1 MNWQDRGR
9 TVDGFG
15 DSIFVVDTGG
25 DFAAPPLLI
34 LHGFPTCSH
43 DYARMIDQLALG
55 VWRGLG
61 IEGPVDLLAHD
72 YGTSVATELL
82 ARRER
87 ADVVGWP
94 TLRSLTLCN
103 GAVHI
108 DLAKLS
114 WPQVVLRYPTFGP
127 MLARLGSKGFMGRRL
142 RKTLANPAGFRDD
155 DIDFL
160 WSCYDG
166 WGRAVLAFIS
176 GYMAGEIPGARLQWL
191 EGVAHYPMVEAP
203 EVWAASVLGFFTG
216 LDSMARA

>member
-1 MNWQDRGR
+1 
-9 TVDGFG
+9 
-15 DSIFVVDTGG
+15 VVDTGG
-25 DFAAPPLLI
+25 D
-34 LHGFPTCSH
+34 
-43 DYARMIDQLALG
+43 
-55 VWRGLG
+55 
-61 IEGPVDLLAHD
+61 
-72 YGTSVATELL
+72 L
-82 ARRER
+82 ARPER

-94 TLRSLTLCN
+94 TLRSLTLCD

-114 WPQVVLRYPTFGP
+114 WPQVVLRHPTFGP
-127 MLARLGSKGFMGRRL
+127 MLGRLGSKSFMGRRL

-166 WGRAVLAFIS
+166 WDRAVLAVIS
-176 GYMAGEIPGARLQWL
+176 RYTFERSRFARRWIGALERLDVPTHVLWGHDDPIAVPAIAEALAGEIPGARLQWL

-203 EVWAASVLGFFTG
+203 EVWAASVLEFFTG

>member
-1 MNWQDRGR
+1 
-9 TVDGFG
+9 
-15 DSIFVVDTGG
+15 
-25 DFAAPPLLI
+25 
-34 LHGFPTCSH
+34 
-43 DYARMIDQLALG
+43 
-55 VWRGLG
+55 
-61 IEGPVDLLAHD
+61 
-72 YGTSVATELL
+72 L
-82 ARRER
+82 ARPER
-87 ADVVGWP
+87 TDVVGWP

-114 WPQVVLRYPTFGP
+114 WPQVVLRHPTFGP
-127 MLARLGSKGFMGRRL
+127 MLGRLGSKSFMGRRL

-160 WSCYDG
+160 WSCYGG